1 MSEVRSSRRSGIS
14 SNLYVLAMVLIEID
28 THISFNGSQ
37 TEPEP
42 GLSDSREIWSQK
54 IIIIIIVLPSSSTK
68 FR

>member
-42 GLSDSREIWSQK
+42 GTPGKMWLLLYI
-54 IIIIIIVLPSSSTK
+54 L
-68 FR
+68 